1 MATIKRN
8 PFQSIRIIS
17 LKRTKLILL
26 LLLLNISWAIN
37 SFAQVIPLV
46 YDVENTGANYPKPV
60 LPTLNDLPTVEPLTD
75 PFEWSDGSGRSTN
88 FSDWSHRRAEIG
100 EEFQNYEIGDKP
112 DRPDTITA
120 SYSGGVLTVN
130 VTENGQ
136 TLTLTSQ
143 ITLPSGTGPFPA
155 VIGMNSGTGSLPA
168 SIFTSRNVATIPFMH
183 NQVVVYGSRNESDA
197 YYKLYPD
204 LIWAGQYSAW
214 AWGIS
219 RLIDG
224 LELVQDVL
232 PIDLSHLA
240 VTGCSYAGKL
250 ALIAGA
256 LDERIA
262 LTIAQESGGGGAAAW
277 RVSETLTGVETLGN
291 TNFTW
296 FRSDMSQFKATNVS
310 KLPLDHHEL
319 MAMIAPRALLVLG
332 NPDMVWLADES
343 GFVSCQAAKKVWDT
357 FGISDRFGFSY
368 VGGHGHCAL
377 PTNQYPEV
385 EAFVEKFLLGDTTAN
400 TLVMISPF
408 NNVDYSRWTEWWGNG
423 EPAFALRDRF
433 GTESIWLEAECG
445 TVGGNWDIMKYL
457 VASNQYVVSL
467 KSGLDSTLTA
477 PTDSASSIYF
487 PFTVT
492 TDSTYYVFA
501 RIICPKAKGDS
512 YWVKMDNGEFK
523 RCDGLVTSG
532 MQWKQL
538 ISEKLTKGGHT
549 LTIAYNAVGAKLD
562 KLCISNLN
570 YFPGGEGEAAAN
582 LCTPVI
588 PTSTNLIGANGFAL
602 EQNYPNPNN
611 GKTSISFE
619 IPENTYVSLKVFNL
633 LGVEIAELAG
643 KEFSKGKHTVEF
655 ESKGLSKGIYFY
667 KIKAGNYTSNRKMIV
682 QGK

>member
-1 MATIKRN
+1 METSKHN
-8 PFQSIRIIS
+8 HFHLTWGSCF
-17 LKRTKLILL
+17 KRTPLILL
-26 LLLLNISWAIN
+26 LIIFFTPG
-37 SFAQVIPLV
+37 SFAQDLPLV
-46 YDVENTGANYPKPV
+46 YDVENTGADFPKPV
-60 LPTLNDLPTVEPLTD
+60 LPTLSNLPVVEPLTD

-88 FSDWSHRRAEIG
+88 FSDWSHRRAEIA

-120 SYSGGVLTVN
+120 SYSNGLLTVN

-143 ITLPSGTGPFPA
+143 ITLPAGDGPFPA
-155 VIGMNSGTGSLPA
+155 IIGIGFGAGTGSLPE
-168 SIFTSRNVATIPFMH
+168 SIFTQRNVATVPFSH
-183 NQVVVYGSRNESDA
+183 NQVATYGSRTKTDP

-204 LIWAGQYSAW
+204 LFLAGQYSAW
-214 AWGIS
+214 SWGIS

-296 FRSDMSQFKATNVS
+296 FRSDMSQFKGTNVS

-319 MAMIAPRALLVLG
+319 MAMVAPRALLILG

-343 GFVSCQAAKKVWDT
+343 GYVSCQAAKKVWDT
-357 FGISDRFGFSY
+357 FGISDRFGFSI

-377 PTNQYPEV
+377 PTFQYPEV
-385 EAFVEKFLLGDTTAN
+385 EAFVEKFLLGDSTAN
-400 TLVMISPF
+400 TNVLISPYD
-408 NNVDYSRWTEWWGNG
+408 NVDYSRWTEWWGKG

-445 TVGGNWDIMKYL
+445 TVGSNWEVMKYL

-467 KSGLDSTLTA
+467 KSGLDSTLVA
-477 PTDSASSIYF
+477 PADSASSIYF
-487 PFTVT
+487 PFNVT

-512 YWVKMDNGEFK
+512 YWVKIDNGEFK

-532 MQWKQL
+532 IQWKQL
-538 ISEKLTKGGHT
+538 ISENLTKGDHV

-562 KLCISNLN
+562 KLCISNLS
-570 YFPGGEGEAAAN
+570 YFPGAEGEAAAN

-588 PTSTNLIGANGFAL
+588 PTSANLTGTNGFAL
-602 EQNYPNPNN
+602 EQNYPNPYN
-611 GKTSISFE
+611 GKTAISFE
-619 IPENTYVSLKVFNL
+619 IPENTYASLKVFNL

-643 KEFSKGKHTVEF
+643 KEFSSGKHTIEF
-655 ESKGLSKGIYFY
+655 DSGNLSKGIYFY
-667 KIKAGNYTSNRKMIV
+667 KMKAGSYTSNRKMIV